1 MLSTNIMTK
10 QLHPV
15 AEITT
20 TSGFMGEVRL
30 KPFSRFSIDYIME
43 KTLQIG
49 TSHDNLMDLKL
60 EKAIGNGKRMR
71 FKFEGID
78 SELKAKNIIG
88 KTIYA
93 NTKADDEIN
102 LIASDLIGF
111 DVVTD
116 TGDSVGELKDV
127 MWLPANDVYVVF
139 NGEKELLIP
148 IVNEVVLSVDY
159 DKKEILIANI
169 DGLIS

>member
-1 MLSTNIMTK
+1 MTK

-78 SELKAKNIIG
+78 SDLKAKNIIG

-93 NTKADDEIN
+93 STKADDEIN

-116 TGDSVGELKDV
+116 TAQFVAEAQSALTAVTSQNTKGVK
-127 MWLPANDVYVVF
+127 A
-139 NGEKELLIP
+139 IHH
-148 IVNEVVLSVDY
+148 
-159 DKKEILIANI
+159 AQ
-169 DGLIS
+169 

>member
-1 MLSTNIMTK
+1 MTK
-10 QLHPV
+10 LLHPV

-30 KPFSRFSIDYIME
+30 KPFSRFSIDYIMK

-60 EKAIGNGKRMR
+60 EKAVGYGKRMR

-148 IVNEVVLSVDY
+148 IVNEVVLSVEY
-159 DKKEILIANI
+159 DKKEILIANM
-169 DGLIS
+169 DGLMS

>member
-1 MLSTNIMTK
+1 MTK
-10 QLHPV
+10 KLHPV

-20 TSGFMGEVRL
+20 TSGYMGEVRL

-49 TSHDNLMDLKL
+49 TSYDNLIDLKL

-116 TGDSVGELKDV
+116 KAEFVGGLKDV

-139 NGEKELLIP
+139 NGKKEILIP
-148 IVNEVVLSVDY
+148 IVSEVVLSVDY
-159 DKKEILIANI
+159 DKKQILIASI

>member
-1 MLSTNIMTK
+1 MTK

-30 KPFSRFSIDYIME
+30 KPFSRFSIDYILE

-116 TGDSVGELKDV
+116 TDDSVGELKDV

>member
-1 MLSTNIMTK
+1 MTK

-49 TSHDNLMDLKL
+49 NSNDNLMDLKL

-111 DVVTD
+111 VVVTD

>member
-1 MLSTNIMTK
+1 MTK
-10 QLHPV
+10 KLHPV

-20 TSGFMGEVRL
+20 TSGYMGEVRL

-49 TSHDNLMDLKL
+49 TSYDNLIDLKL

-139 NGEKELLIP
+139 NGVKEFLIP

-159 DKKEILIANI
+159 DKKEILIANV

>member
-1 MLSTNIMTK
+1 MTK
-10 QLHPV
+10 KLHPV

-20 TSGFMGEVRL
+20 TSGYMGEVRL
-30 KPFSRFSIDYIME
+30 KPFSRFSIDYIKE

-49 TSHDNLMDLKL
+49 TSYDNLIDLKL

-116 TGDSVGELKDV
+116 TDDSVGELKDV

-159 DKKEILIANI
+159 DKKEILIVNI

>member
-1 MLSTNIMTK
+1 MTK

-49 TSHDNLMDLKL
+49 TSYDNLIDLKL

>member
-1 MLSTNIMTK
+1 MTK
-10 QLHPV
+10 KLHPV

-20 TSGFMGEVRL
+20 TSGYMGEVRL

-49 TSHDNLMDLKL
+49 TSYDNLIDLKL

-93 NTKADDEIN
+93 STKADDEIN
-102 LIASDLIGF
+102 LIASNLIGF

>member
-1 MLSTNIMTK
+1 MTK

-20 TSGFMGEVRL
+20 TSGYMGEVRI

-49 TSHDNLMDLKL
+49 TSYDNLIDLKL

-93 NTKADDEIN
+93 TTKADDEIN

-111 DVVTD
+111 DVVSD
-116 TGDSVGELKDV
+116 TSEYVGELRDV

-139 NGEKELLIP
+139 NGVKELLIP
-148 IVNEVVLSVDY
+148 IVPEVVLSIGY
-159 DKKEILIANI
+159 EKKEILIANI
-169 DGLIS
+169 DGLIT

>member
-1 MLSTNIMTK
+1 MTK

-148 IVNEVVLSVDY
+148 IVNEFVLSVDY

>member
-1 MLSTNIMTK
+1 MTK

>member
-1 MLSTNIMTK
+1 MTK

-30 KPFSRFSIDYIME
+30 KPFTRFSIDYIME

-49 TSHDNLMDLKL
+49 TSYDNLIDLKL

-159 DKKEILIANI
+159 DKKKY
-169 DGLIS
+169 

>member
-1 MLSTNIMTK
+1 MTK
-10 QLHPV
+10 QLHAV

>member
-1 MLSTNIMTK
+1 MTK

-49 TSHDNLMDLKL
+49 TSYDNLIDLKL

-116 TGDSVGELKDV
+116 TDDSVGELKDV

>member
-1 MLSTNIMTK
+1 MFK

-20 TSGFMGEVRL
+20 TSGYLGEVRL
-30 KPFSRFSIDYIME
+30 KPFSRFSIDYIMK

-49 TSHDNLMDLKL
+49 TSYDNLIDLKL

-93 NTKADDEIN
+93 SVKADDEIN

-116 TGDSVGELKDV
+116 KAEFVGGLKDV

-139 NGEKELLIP
+139 NGKKEILIP
-148 IVNEVVLSVDY
+148 IVSEVVLSVDY
-159 DKKEILIANI
+159 DKKQILIASI

>member
-1 MLSTNIMTK
+1 MTK

-20 TSGFMGEVRL
+20 TSGYMGEVRL

-49 TSHDNLMDLKL
+49 TSYDNLIDLKL

-116 TGDSVGELKDV
+116 TDDSVGELKDV

-139 NGEKELLIP
+139 NGGKEVLIP

-159 DKKEILIANI
+159 DKKEILIANV

>member
-1 MLSTNIMTK
+1 MTK

-20 TSGFMGEVRL
+20 TSGYMGEVRL

-49 TSHDNLMDLKL
+49 TSYDNLIDLKL

-102 LIASDLIGF
+102 LIAIDLIGF

-116 TGDSVGELKDV
+116 TDDSVGELKDV

-139 NGEKELLIP
+139 NGEKEILIP
-148 IVNEVVLSVDY
+148 IVNEFVLSVDY

>member
-1 MLSTNIMTK
+1 MSR

-20 TSGFMGEVRL
+20 TSGYAGEVRL

-49 TSHDNLMDLKL
+49 TSYDNLIDLKL

-93 NTKADDEIN
+93 STKADDEIN

-116 TGDSVGELKDV
+116 TAHFVGELKDV
-127 MWLPANDVYVVF
+127 MWLPANDVYIVF
-139 NGEKELLIP
+139 DGDKELLIP
-148 IVNEVVLSVDY
+148 IISEIILSINY
-159 DKKEILIANI
+159 DKKQILIASI

>member
-1 MLSTNIMTK
+1 MTK
-10 QLHPV
+10 KLHPV

-159 DKKEILIANI
+159 DKKEILIANV

>member
-1 MLSTNIMTK
+1 MTK
-10 QLHPV
+10 KLHPV

-20 TSGFMGEVRL
+20 TSGYMGEVRL
-30 KPFSRFSIDYIME
+30 KPFSRFSIDYIKE

-49 TSHDNLMDLKL
+49 TSYDNLIDLKL

-116 TGDSVGELKDV
+116 TGDSAGELKDV

>member
-1 MLSTNIMTK
+1 MTK

-20 TSGFMGEVRL
+20 TSGYMGEVRL

-49 TSHDNLMDLKL
+49 TSYDNLIDLKL

-116 TGDSVGELKDV
+116 TGNSLGELKDV

-148 IVNEVVLSVDY
+148 IVNEIVLSVDY
-159 DKKEILIANI
+159 DKKEILIANV

>member
-1 MLSTNIMTK
+1 MTK

-20 TSGFMGEVRL
+20 TSGYMGEVRL

-49 TSHDNLMDLKL
+49 TSYDNLIDLKL

-116 TGDSVGELKDV
+116 TDDSLGELKDV

>member
-1 MLSTNIMTK
+1 MTK
-10 QLHPV
+10 KLHPV

-20 TSGFMGEVRL
+20 TSGYMGEVRL

-49 TSHDNLMDLKL
+49 TSYDNLIDLKL

-116 TGDSVGELKDV
+116 TDDSVGELKDV

>member
-1 MLSTNIMTK
+1 MFE

-20 TSGFMGEVRL
+20 TSGYMGEVRL

-49 TSHDNLMDLKL
+49 TSYDNLMELKL
-60 EKAIGNGKRMR
+60 EKAVGKGKRMR

-93 NTKADDEIN
+93 NTKSDDEIN

-116 TGDSVGELKDV
+116 TDDSVGELKDV

-159 DKKEILIANI
+159 DRKEILIANI

>member
-1 MLSTNIMTK
+1 MTK
-10 QLHPV
+10 QVHPV

-20 TSGFMGEVRL
+20 TSGYMGEVRL

-49 TSHDNLMDLKL
+49 TSYDNLIDLKL

>member
-1 MLSTNIMTK
+1 MTK

-20 TSGFMGEVRL
+20 TSGYMGEVRL

-49 TSHDNLMDLKL
+49 TSYDNLIDLKL

-116 TGDSVGELKDV
+116 IGDSVGELKDV

>member
-1 MLSTNIMTK
+1 MPK
-10 QLHPV
+10 ELHPV

-20 TSGFMGEVRL
+20 TSGYMGEVRL
-30 KPFSRFSIDYIME
+30 KPFSRFSIEYIME

-49 TSHDNLMDLKL
+49 TSYDNLMDLNL

-71 FKFEGID
+71 FKFEGIN
-78 SELKAKNIIG
+78 SELKAKNIVG

-93 NTKADDEIN
+93 STKADDKIN
-102 LIASDLIGF
+102 LIAIDLIGF

-116 TGDSVGELKDV
+116 TAEFVGELKDV

-139 NGEKELLIP
+139 NWQKELLIP
-148 IVNEVVLSVDY
+148 IISEIVLSIDY
-159 DKKEILIANI
+159 DKKELLIASI
-169 DGLIS
+169 DGFIS

>member
-1 MLSTNIMTK
+1 MTK

-49 TSHDNLMDLKL
+49 TSYDNLIDLKL

-102 LIASDLIGF
+102 LIASNLIGF

-116 TGDSVGELKDV
+116 TDDSVGELKDV
-127 MWLPANDVYVVF
+127 MWLPANDVYVIF

-148 IVNEVVLSVDY
+148 IVDEVVLSVDY

>member
-1 MLSTNIMTK
+1 MTK
-10 QLHPV
+10 QLHAV

-43 KTLQIG
+43 KTLQLG
-49 TSHDNLMDLKL
+49 TSYDNLIDLKL

-93 NTKADDEIN
+93 STRADDEIN

-111 DVVTD
+111 DVVKD
-116 TGDSVGELKDV
+116 TGDSVGDLKDV

-139 NGEKELLIP
+139 NGAKELLIP
-148 IVNEVVLSVDY
+148 IVYEVVLSVDY
-159 DKKEILIANI
+159 DKKEILIASI

>member
-1 MLSTNIMTK
+1 MTK

-139 NGEKELLIP
+139 NGKKEILIP

>member
-1 MLSTNIMTK
+1 MTK

-20 TSGFMGEVRL
+20 TSGYMREVRL
-30 KPFSRFSIDYIME
+30 KPFSRLSIDYIME

-49 TSHDNLMDLKL
+49 TSYDNLIDLKL

-102 LIASDLIGF
+102 LITSDLIGF

-116 TGDSVGELKDV
+116 TDDSVGELKDV

-148 IVNEVVLSVDY
+148 IVSEVVLSVDY
-159 DKKEILIANI
+159 DNKEILIANI

>member
-1 MLSTNIMTK
+1 MTK

-30 KPFSRFSIDYIME
+30 KPFSRFSIDYIMK

-60 EKAIGNGKRMR
+60 EKAIGYGKRMR

-116 TGDSVGELKDV
+116 TDDSVGELKDV

-159 DKKEILIANI
+159 DKKQILIANV

>member
-1 MLSTNIMTK
+1 MTK

-49 TSHDNLMDLKL
+49 TSHDNLMNLKL

-102 LIASDLIGF
+102 LIASDLIGG
-111 DVVTD
+111 DVVTE
-116 TGDSVGELKDV
+116 TGDFVGELKDV